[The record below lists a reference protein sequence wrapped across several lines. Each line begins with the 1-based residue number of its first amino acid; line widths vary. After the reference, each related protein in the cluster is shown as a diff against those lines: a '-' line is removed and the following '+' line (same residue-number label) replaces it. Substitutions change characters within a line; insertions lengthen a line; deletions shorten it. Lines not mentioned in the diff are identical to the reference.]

1 MAARKARSLLTLDI
15 RDLPQRNFMRTLIF
29 GTTRAPEI
37 STRHQQA
44 RSNLKKR
51 ENPFRTYFSTG
62 KVGLKNKSRQCTRS
76 VPITVSFR
84 TVILIAIYLI
94 TGSHF
99 ELRSQNG
106 STGLWTTAVKVA
118 ANLPGACNPGEILF
132 LLTASPGQNVYGCA
146 SSNQWVLEG
155 TSPQT
160 PGGPTAGAGSGPGS
174 GPIVTS
180 SQLADLAVT
189 QLTPAQLG
197 VGPACTTSTPCAVRF
212 GTRIF
217 VFNAGANISLAS
229 GSGLVYIYVSFDGTI
244 VANSSTL
251 SLGCQGCAVVT
262 DGLGFPGGTIP
273 LATWTAAGGQWNTVG
288 GTDFRAFLNAGGV
301 APGLGL
307 VSNIIGS
314 SELLAIDPNYVAVRT
329 TVPGSSASTCQPGM
343 WAADQNYFYLCVASN
358 MWKRLALMSW

>member
-1 MAARKARSLLTLDI
+1 M
-15 RDLPQRNFMRTLIF
+15 
-29 GTTRAPEI
+29 
-37 STRHQQA
+37 
-44 RSNLKKR
+44 
-51 ENPFRTYFSTG
+51 
-62 KVGLKNKSRQCTRS
+62 KNKSRQRTYS
-76 VPITVSFR
+76 APITVAFR
-84 TVILIAIYLI
+84 TVILTAIWLI
-94 TGSHF
+94 TGFHS

-106 STGLWTTAVKVA
+106 STGVWTTSVKVA
-118 ANLPGACNPGEILF
+118 TNLPGACSPGEMLF
-132 LLTASPGQNVYGCA
+132 LLTAPPGQNVYGCA
-146 SSNQWVLEG
+146 SSNQWVLESA
-155 TSPQT
+155 SPQT
-160 PGGPTAGAGSGPGS
+160 PGGPTAGTGSGSGPGS

-180 SQLADLAVT
+180 SQLADLAVA

-197 VGPACTTSTPCAVRF
+197 VGQACTTSTPCAVRF

-217 VFNAGANISLAS
+217 VFNVGANISLAS
-229 GSGLVYIYVSFDGTI
+229 GSGLVYIYVSSDGTI

-273 LATWTAAGGQWNTVG
+273 LATWTATGGQWNTVG

-301 APGLGL
+301 TPGLGL

-314 SELLAIDPNYVAVRT
+314 SELLAIDPSYVAVRT

-343 WAADQNYFYLCVASN
+343 WAADQSYFYLCSAPN